1 MTEDSEIEKIVKSGI
16 MSFIKGEKIEEPV
29 DKANEDE
36 PPIEEPVADALS
48 EEEMPK
54 TAEEIPAEEEEV
66 TREDLFKRCT
76 GVSIDEA
83 SEDVLMSAIEDG
95 LTALGL

>member
-1 MTEDSEIEKIVKSGI
+1 MAEDSEIEKIVKSGI
-16 MSFIKGEKIEEPV
+16 MSFMKGDKIDEPIDV
-29 DKANEDE
+29 ANEDDTPAE
-36 PPIEEPVADALS
+36 NPIADAPDGANTP
-48 EEEMPK
+48 EI
-54 TAEEIPAEEEEV
+54 AGDIPAEEEEV

-83 SEDVLMSAIEDG
+83 SEDVIMSAIEDG

>member
-16 MSFIKGEKIEEPV
+16 MSFMKGEKIEEPV

-36 PPIEEPVADALS
+36 TPAEEPIADAPGEANS
-48 EEEMPK
+48 PE
-54 TAEEIPAEEEEV
+54 TAEDIPAEKEEI
-66 TREDLFKRCT
+66 TREDLFERCT
-76 GVSIDEA
+76 GMPIDEA
-83 SEDVLMSAIEDG
+83 SEDVIMSAIEDG